1 MIHFSNRLADFKNV
15 YINGKFEGTI
25 KVTRLGKY
33 VLISSFYECP
43 NKKQKVARCWH
54 RLIRKEA
61 KKYYENLLG
70 VLA

>member
-1 MIHFSNRLADFKNV
+1 MIHFSNRSAAFKNV

-70 VLA
+70 ALA